1 MTDETAAPGEP
12 TAVYQIS
19 GEGPLSLS
27 EAANAIAN
35 AREQALT
42 PEKPKKDEAPATPSE
57 PPQAEADAAP
67 PEEAPGEE
75 TEATDPAE
83 ELPPIEPPR
92 SWSKEDKELFNAL
105 PRETQERVSERERA
119 RENDFLRRQQQA
131 AEQRKAFEVERQK
144 AAQARQQYEQ
154 TVPQLLTAL
163 QAQIS
168 GEFADI
174 KSWADVEKMAT
185 EDPFRY
191 QRFDVAVKKAQ
202 AMQQQMN
209 AVQVRQAHDMTQ
221 RWSQFSQ
228 AEDAKFMQ
236 QAPEMSDAS
245 KAKEIRE
252 KATKTLQDLGFKNE
266 ELAAAWE
273 GKTGVSLRDHRLQ
286 LLIRDATL
294 YREAQAKAKTVRQ
307 APVPPVQ
314 RPGTARSS
322 RPSNDAEISSVTKEL
337 ESATGRRA
345 IELATKLQQLKR
357 PAKR

>member
-12 TAVYQIS
+12 TAVYQINS
-19 GEGPLSLS
+19 EGPLSVS
-27 EAANAIAN
+27 DAANAIAS
-35 AREQALT
+35 AREQALK
-42 PEKPKKDEAPATPSE
+42 PPPKKEEHAPATPSE

-67 PEEAPGEE
+67 PEEAPGDE
-75 TEATDPAE
+75 TQATDPAE

-92 SWSKEDKELFNAL
+92 SWTKDEKDRFATL
-105 PRETQERVSERERA
+105 PRETQEYLANREQERERA
-119 RENDFLRRQQQA
+119 VRQSQNEA
-131 AEQRKAFEVERQK
+131 AEQRKTFEVERQK

-154 TVPQLLTAL
+154 TIPQVLSTL
-163 QAQIS
+163 QAQIA

-174 KSWADVEKMAT
+174 KSWADVDKMQA

-191 QRFDVAVKKAQ
+191 QRFDLAVKKAQ
-202 AMQQQMN
+202 VLQQQ
-209 AVQVRQAHDMTQ
+209 AVEIQQRQAQEMAQ
-221 RWSQFSQ
+221 RWGQFSK
-228 AEDAKFMQ
+228 AEDAKFLQ
-236 QAPEMSDAS
+236 QAPEMSDAT

-252 KATKTLQDLGFKNE
+252 KATKTLQDLGFKND

-273 GKTGVSLRDHRLQ
+273 GKTSVSLRDHRLQ

-294 YREAQAKAKTVRQ
+294 YREAQAKAKEVRQ

-337 ESATGRRA
+337 ETATGRRA

-357 PAKR
+357 PATR